1 MERRGRCVAALKS
14 QAYAVK
20 LTFGLLTDL
29 VTGFPSASGFVLLLQ
44 ISIFALPVIQG
55 FPGDPLVAFAW
66 SLAVAYLHAGSL
78 FHTITIVPTVTGPNG
93 FKSERPRRRSRA
105 ELGATWQHKEHVC

>member
-1 MERRGRCVAALKS
+1 MEQQGTVRGGLKKTGR
-14 QAYAVK
+14 AVK

-29 VTGFPSASGFVLLLQ
+29 VTGIPSASGFVLLLQ
-44 ISIFALPVIQG
+44 LSTFALPVIQG
-55 FPGDPLVAFAW
+55 LPGDPLVAFTW

-93 FKSERPRRRSRA
+93 FKNERPRA
-105 ELGATWQHKEHVC
+105 

>member
-1 MERRGRCVAALKS
+1 VAALKR
-14 QAYAVK
+14 QACAEK

-66 SLAVAYLHAGSL
+66 SMPDAFSIRLQSYQLLPARMVSK
-78 FHTITIVPTVTGPNG
+78 TSGPGVDREWN
-93 FKSERPRRRSRA
+93 
-105 ELGATWQHKEHVC
+105 